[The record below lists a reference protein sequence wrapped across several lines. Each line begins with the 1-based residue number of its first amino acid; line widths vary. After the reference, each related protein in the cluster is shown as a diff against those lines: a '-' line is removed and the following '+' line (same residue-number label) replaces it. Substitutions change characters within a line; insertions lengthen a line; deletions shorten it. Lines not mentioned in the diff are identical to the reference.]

1 MLTWDGALSHC
12 RIVIVPSVFFL
23 RLYVSFK
30 HLSIK
35 IRVHIVYEKLNIW
48 SSISWNSC
56 PNFYFMFSFSC
67 FRYYKLL
74 FLSISFYFFLKSE
87 NIVSSLNIAFSQV
100 YLNTQKDNEVF
111 PAPEQNLILIGIR
124 EIHKRFWQSL
134 KGLCQWDFA
143 KVSWD
148 LESVSAW
155 LIFSFSYL
163 ESASLLSTSVI

>member
-1 MLTWDGALSHC
+1 M
-12 RIVIVPSVFFL
+12 
-23 RLYVSFK
+23 K
-30 HLSIK
+30 
-35 IRVHIVYEKLNIW
+35 
-48 SSISWNSC
+48 SSISDLPFLEIAVQAFTLC
-56 PNFYFMFSFSC
+56 FPFPALEIINFLFIHFF
-67 FRYYKLL
+67 LL
-74 FLSISFYFFLKSE
+74 FSKIRKYSFITEYSIFPSILEYAERQWS
-87 NIVSSLNIAFSQV
+87 
-100 YLNTQKDNEVF
+100 F

-134 KGLCQWDFA
+134 KGLSQWDFA